1 MKMGFG
7 RAQAKAVVRSRPK
20 VVDFVARGLQVRE
33 ADYSEP
39 NSMRAALTGV
49 NRLLLVSISD
59 AG

>member
-1 MKMGFG
+1 
-7 RAQAKAVVRSRPK
+7 VRSRPK

-49 NRLLLVSISD
+49 NRLLLVSSSD